1 MLGLKSL
8 IAATRQKYTDPAFL
22 PVALTLYDYLV
33 DDDDEIRDIAA
44 TAACYLLER
53 TSLMAGEAAAALP
66 EWMGL
71 HYGDVPEF
79 EAHAAARMVEQTA
92 PGSVSRT
99 ADELLAGW
107 VPAAA
112 QLQLAMR
119 FDASLFAVEKQNL
132 YIDEA
137 REAERWAGVFARLPD
152 GAGAAAAP
160 AALRALDT
168 WTVEGLR
175 ALEALAARDD
185 GPLGWASKPDV
196 FAGCARI
203 LRCGTALLKKK
214 SPRASEIADLLD
226 AFRSAGEKSRMHG
239 LLLEMADGS
248 KQQVGS

>member
-33 DDDDEIRDIAA
+33 DDDDELRDIAA

-53 TSLMAGEAAAALP
+53 TSLKAGAAAP
-66 EWMGL
+66 
-71 HYGDVPEF
+71 
-79 EAHAAARMVEQTA
+79 AA
-92 PGSVSRT
+92 VSRT

-119 FDASLFAVEKQNL
+119 CDASLFAVEMQNL

-185 GPLGWASKPDV
+185 GPLGWAS
-196 FAGCARI
+196 
-203 LRCGTALLKKK
+203 
-214 SPRASEIADLLD
+214 
-226 AFRSAGEKSRMHG
+226 
-239 LLLEMADGS
+239 
-248 KQQVGS
+248 